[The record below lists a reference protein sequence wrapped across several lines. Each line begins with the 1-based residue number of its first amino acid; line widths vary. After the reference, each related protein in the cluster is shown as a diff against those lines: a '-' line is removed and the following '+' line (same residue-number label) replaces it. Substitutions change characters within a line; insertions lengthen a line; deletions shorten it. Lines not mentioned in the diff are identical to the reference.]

1 MSQHMDF
8 LPYARQFIDDDDIAA
23 VADALRDEYLTTGPR
38 VAQFEACL
46 QAITGARHTV
56 ACSNGTAALHLAAMA
71 LNLGPGDAVIVPSIT
86 FLATANAARYQN
98 AEVIFADVD
107 PGTGLMRAADV
118 ERALSR
124 AGDLNVRAIFPVHL
138 NGQPADMIS
147 VGQIAA
153 THGLSVVEDCAHALG
168 TKTRYANTWR
178 PVGAC
183 DHSTLCTFSFHP
195 VKAIA
200 MGEGGAVTTN
210 DAELGQRLN
219 TLRNHGLLRDRSRFE
234 RQDLVYDSAGMPS
247 NWYYEMQEFGY
258 NYRLPDINCAL
269 GISQLAKLDK
279 FLTRRRLLVDR
290 YIECLKGLDPAI
302 RPIDFVP
309 DSEVGWHLFVVQIDF
324 DALGVTRQAV
334 TQRLAER
341 KIGSQVHYFPVHRQ
355 PYYRHRYG
363 DIDLPGAEHYYSR
376 ALSLPLF
383 PAMSDDDP
391 ARVVDALKEILGI
404 E

>member
-1 MSQHMDF
+1 MSQHSDF
-8 LPYARQFIDDDDIAA
+8 LPYARQSIDDEDIAA
-23 VADALRDEYLTTGPR
+23 VSDALRDEYLTTGPR
-38 VAQFEACL
+38 VAQFEAAL
-46 QAITGARHTV
+46 QSVTGAQYTV

-86 FLATANAARYQN
+86 FLATANAARYQG

-107 PGTGLMRAADV
+107 PDTGLMRADDV
-118 ERALSR
+118 ERALKR

-138 NGQPADMIS
+138 NGQPADMVS
-147 VGQIAA
+147 LGKIAVA
-153 THGLSVVEDCAHALG
+153 HGLDVVEDCAHALG

-183 DHSTLCTFSFHP
+183 EHGVMCTFSFHP

-210 DAELGQRLN
+210 DAELGLRLN

-247 NWYYEMQEFGY
+247 SWYYEMQEFGY

-269 GISQLAKLDK
+269 GISQLAKLNR
-279 FLTRRRLLVDR
+279 FLTRRRWLVDR
-290 YIECLKGLDPAI
+290 YVECLEGLDPVT
-302 RPIDFVP
+302 RPIHFVP

-324 DALGVTRQAV
+324 DALGMTRQAV
-334 TQRLAER
+334 TQRLVER
-341 KIGSQVHYFPVHRQ
+341 GIGSQVHYFPVHRQ

-391 ARVVDALKEILGI
+391 ARVVDALKDIIGI
-404 E
+404 